1 MSCTAPP
8 RRRTA
13 KPWPSSCSSLMAGR
27 ITASSS
33 RLPSAS
39 TRSPRWAVRSGRC
52 CETKTETEP
61 TSASHSAKHQRLNRG
76 PTRGSRRV
84 GKRSGFHSRKRSAI
98 GFSRFCVSFRR
109 ARRPWRSKISCVSGG
124 ASPCSRSAAW
134 SWQSGAMTWSC
145 PSAASPW
152 VAEISVQTSSTV
164 LVPSSAAISAQARGA
179 RRWTR
184 PVRGSVSTYHDAPR

>member
-8 RRRTA
+8 RRLTA

-39 TRSPRWAVRSGRC
+39 SRSPRWAVRSGQYCATR
-52 CETKTETEP
+52 TVADP
-61 TSASHSAKHQRLNRG
+61 TSASHSAKPQRLNRG
-76 PTRGSRRV
+76 PTRGNSRVR
-84 GKRSGFHSRKRSAI
+84 KRSGFHSRKRSAI
-98 GFSRFCVSFRR
+98 GFSRFCVNFRR

-134 SWQSGAMTWSC
+134 SWPSRAITWSC

-164 LVPSSAAISAQARGA
+164 RLPSSAAMSAQAGGA

-184 PVRGSVSTYHDAPR
+184 PVRGSVSTYHGAPR